1 MTVLHI
7 IIFITHKYA
16 ISSCCQ
22 LCAQHFSSTMASPPS
37 CCGCGILE
45 LKSRERRSINNSEVV
60 LHTWRSCLEEIGK
73 EFDDFSEKN
82 LMMCRKC
89 FSAYERLYSL
99 KKSVAENLV
108 HAMSVLAPED
118 IASGSK
124 RPRIDVPVLTANPVS
139 TTTDPP
145 DVAVSF
151 CCYKKKYAL
160 LYPTVLIDQ
169 CILQRSQNLRVDTS
183 S

>member
-1 MTVLHI
+1 M
-7 IIFITHKYA
+7 
-16 ISSCCQ
+16 Q
-22 LCAQHFSSTMASPPS
+22 ASPPS

-82 LMMCRKC
+82 LMLCRKC

-99 KKSVAENLV
+99 KKSENLV

-139 TTTDPP
+139 TTSSKFSVVT
-145 DVAVSF
+145 
-151 CCYKKKYAL
+151 KKSMHYYIQL
-160 LYPTVLIDQ
+160 F
-169 CILQRSQNLRVDTS
+169 
-183 S
+183 

>member
-1 MTVLHI
+1 MMTVLHI

-22 LCAQHFSSTMASPPS
+22 LCAQHFLSAMASPPS

-73 EFDDFSEKN
+73 EFDDFCEKN

-145 DVAVSF
+145 DVAVNF
-151 CCYKKKYAL
+151 LLLQKKVY
-160 LYPTVLIDQ
+160 TIISN
-169 CILQRSQNLRVDTS
+169 CSNRSMYITTIPKLTC
-183 S
+183 